1 MAFANTRWSLV
12 LAAGEESKT
21 ALSDLITIYWYPLY
35 AFARRRGVESHAAE
49 DLVQGFFAV
58 LIEKGYLRAADRE
71 RGRFRTFLLT
81 AFRHYM
87 SKEREKAAAQKR
99 GGDRVHLSLDFES
112 GEERYRLEPESDLT
126 PERLFER
133 EWALTLLEHVLSEL
147 EETAA
152 HKGKGKLFAQLR
164 PFLTSGSPAPSAAD
178 AADRLNMTSGA
189 FQVALHRLKRQY
201 RDALRAGIAETVQTP
216 AVINDE
222 IRRLMEAVAY

>member
-1 MAFANTRWSLV
+1 VAFANTRWSLV

-112 GEERYRLEPESDLT
+112 GEERYRL
-126 PERLFER
+126 
-133 EWALTLLEHVLSEL
+133 
-147 EETAA
+147 
-152 HKGKGKLFAQLR
+152 G
-164 PFLTSGSPAPSAAD
+164 
-178 AADRLNMTSGA
+178 MTSGA
-189 FQVALHRLKRQY
+189 FQVALHRMKRRY
-201 RDALRAGIAETVQTP
+201 RDALRAGIAETVETP
-216 AVINDE
+216 ADINDE